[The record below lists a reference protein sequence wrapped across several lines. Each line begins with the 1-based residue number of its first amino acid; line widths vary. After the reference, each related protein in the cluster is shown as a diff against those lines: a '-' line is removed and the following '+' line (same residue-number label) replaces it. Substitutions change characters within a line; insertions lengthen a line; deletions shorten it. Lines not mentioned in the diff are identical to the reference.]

1 MFTTGSKLF
10 FGATA
15 LSVACAVVF
24 AASTGGPTGIMGTVG
39 LLSLAIVFGFLAG
52 INFFNA
58 DGNVPGMQ
66 QGAEYTAAAAQPP
79 VGSSMWPLVAAVG
92 VAGLVVGAVS
102 TPVVFKVSIVV
113 VLAATAE
120 WMVQGWSERAS
131 ADAQY
136 NAGVRKRMLHPL
148 EFPILGALGLGAVV
162 YAFSR
167 IMLSVDKE
175 STPWVF
181 MVIGA
186 LIAVGA
192 FVFAGRRNASRST
205 IVGICT
211 VGAVALLGAGVASAV
226 QGQRTIEEHP
236 TTSGSALCLEGGT
249 EVEIDDHA
257 SQDVS
262 AKSSVIAN
270 IFLQSNDVVIARIPG
285 FTDPED
291 NFSTITVPR
300 SADVRIRFHND
311 SSSPQRITARLGT
324 FGDAAEVVM
333 CTTVVNPGKEAFLS
347 FKIPKTNA
355 ASSTPLELVIP
366 GVEGQQIAI
375 VVP

>member
-211 VGAVALLGAGVASAV
+211 VGAVALGPAGRRAGDERARRRPAVHSATIRRRRGRDRRPRIAGRV
-226 QGQRTIEEHP
+226 GEEQRHRQHLPAVERCGDRAHTGLHR
-236 TTSGSALCLEGGT
+236 SG
-249 EVEIDDHA
+249 
-257 SQDVS
+257 
-262 AKSSVIAN
+262 
-270 IFLQSNDVVIARIPG
+270 R
-285 FTDPED
+285 
-291 NFSTITVPR
+291 
-300 SADVRIRFHND
+300 
-311 SSSPQRITARLGT
+311 
-324 FGDAAEVVM
+324 
-333 CTTVVNPGKEAFLS
+333 
-347 FKIPKTNA
+347 
-355 ASSTPLELVIP
+355 
-366 GVEGQQIAI
+366 
-375 VVP
+375 